1 MLLVEEALRRDISVT
16 KEPAQRFITFSRGGR
31 RLLWREGETTRN
43 TLLARRLTSRPA
55 ALAQFLSAY
64 DQPGSETIAFRAGA
78 AERAWAWAKG
88 FGRVVV
94 KPPGRDND
102 SRPYL
107 NIRTWEDFQIA
118 FEATT
123 AASDGSALVEPYVVG
138 EHYRCLVIGG
148 SVVAAVR
155 IRPTGVIGDG
165 KATVN
170 QLIETKN
177 SQRGGVHYPV
187 TRGRREFQ
195 MLSKQGLSPSSIPS
209 VGMYVQLRESGQL
222 HTGGDI
228 VEAFGELLPGEI
240 RRIRSVVTTVPGL
253 RIAEAVVSVP
263 RLEEDDPIRVVDI
276 NPTVRLDIY
285 HLPWEGKAFEA
296 ADAVL
301 DTIFS
306 GKPQ

>member
-1 MLLVEEALRRDISVT
+1 MT

-31 RLLWREGETTRN
+31 RLLWREGVTTRN

-64 DQPGSETIAFRAGA
+64 DQPGSETISFRAGA

-94 KPPGRDND
+94 KPPGRDDD

-177 SQRGGVHYPV
+177 SQRGAVHYPV

-228 VEAFGELLPGEI
+228 VEAFDELLPAEI
-240 RRIRSVVTTVPGL
+240 RRIRSVISTVPGL

-285 HLPWEGKAFEA
+285 HRPWEGKAFEA
-296 ADAVL
+296 AGAVL
-301 DTIFS
+301 DSIF
-306 GKPQ
+306 PIEP

>member
-1 MLLVEEALRRDISVT
+1 VEEALRRDISVT
-16 KEPAQRFITFSRGGR
+16 KEPAQRFIAFSRGGR

-94 KPPGRDND
+94 KTPGRDND

-123 AASDGSALVEPYVVG
+123 AASDGVALVEPYVVG

-177 SQRGGVHYPV
+177 SQRGAVHFPV
-187 TRGRREFQ
+187 TRGRREFR
-195 MLSKQGLSPSSIPS
+195 MLSKQGLSPTSIPDR
-209 VGMYVQLRESGQL
+209 GMYVQLRTSGQL
-222 HTGGDI
+222 RSGGDLI
-228 VEAFGELLPGEI
+228 EAFGELEPAEI
-240 RRIRSVVTTVPGL
+240 RKIRTVVGAVPGL
-253 RIAEAVVSVP
+253 RVAEVTVSVP
-263 RLEEDDPIRVVDI
+263 RLEEDDPFRIVDL

-285 HLPWEGKAFEA
+285 REPWEGSPFDA
-296 ADAVL
+296 AAAVL
-301 DTIFS
+301 DPIFPS
-306 GKPQ
+306 EH